1 MGSAFPRQCASYQ
14 TRLVYPQA
22 FFFFIEHKF
31 VCRSVD
37 TNAFHT
43 PLSIYSP
50 LSQCRRY
57 LNNNAIS
64 SIPNNTFTTLTA
76 LTRLWVPHVCF
87 SWCFHVNPSPEFA
100 GLPQSKMCTLCHK
113 LFLGFSLWPRH
124 FICLSSHSHVCVMMQ
139 DSLPVT
145 CFFGNSLF
153 PWDAHYPYILP
164 SCLCQC
170 ELWRHL
176 LVSRTVGVQSGG
188 NLWAVFY
195 FLFLACGGASLEFN
209 QAECFNH
216 ELLGAVNMLCCY
228 GCAAVK
234 WYGRVWSRISGIVGW
249 ARIVDAV
256 VAISDENTIRRCFV
270 MWMPGAH
277 YPLSLK

>member
-1 MGSAFPRQCASYQ
+1 MHFTHPCRFTPRSLCLVGLCTPTSSPAS
-14 TRLVYPQA
+14 P
-22 FFFFIEHKF
+22 IM
-31 VCRSVD
+31 
-37 TNAFHT
+37 
-43 PLSIYSP
+43 PSP
-50 LSQCRRY
+50 LSPPCSICECHTRASVDASTWTHPQSLQACRRARCVPCVTSCSSGS
-57 LNNNAIS
+57 LCDRDIS
-64 SIPNNTFTTLTA
+64 FVCLLTHMCV
-76 LTRLWVPHVCF
+76 W
-87 SWCFHVNPSPEFA
+87 WCKTVSQSRVFLATPS
-100 GLPQSKMCTLCHK
+100 
-113 LFLGFSLWPRH
+113 FLGMHTIHTFCPP
-124 FICLSSHSHVCVMMQ
+124 VCV
-139 DSLPVT
+139 
-145 CFFGNSLF
+145 N
-153 PWDAHYPYILP
+153 AN
-164 SCLCQC
+164 C
-170 ELWRHL
+170 EDTL
-176 LVSRTVGVQSGG
+176 SRTVGVQSGG